1 LTAAVAHCLPHIV
14 AAEADIVE
22 QVVVEREQG
31 PLGAALRR
39 P

>member
-1 LTAAVAHCLPHIV
+1 LISAPSW
-14 AAEADIVE
+14 AEADIVE
-22 QVVVEREQG
+22 KVVVEREQG